1 MRFIVFPTLYCGQIE
16 AAYYATLSYFQDDSA
31 QKDGYTKCIQYL
43 HYMKHV
49 IL

>member
-1 MRFIVFPTLYCGQIE
+1 MRFIVFPTLHVGQIE
-16 AAYYATLSYFQDDSA
+16 AAYYVTLSYFQDDSA